1 MKRKTAIVPGD
12 AKLPAGYAEFIIS
25 LKERIRSAQAKAV
38 VSVNRELIQLYW
50 QIGNE
55 ILARQEAEGW
65 GAKIIDRLSQDLLH
79 EFPDMKGFSVR
90 NLKYMRRFA
99 ATWRDSAFVQQVAAQ
114 IPWFHHCI
122 ILDKVNGNAEREWY
136 IRETIRNGWSRN
148 VLAFQIGSG
157 LFRRTGNAVTNF
169 TATLPA
175 PQSDLARETVKD
187 PYIFDF
193 LGIGDDVS
201 ERELHK
207 SLLERLRDFLL
218 ELGTGFAY
226 AGSGYHLAIGDQD
239 YYLDLLFY
247 HTRLHCFVVIELKV
261 GPFLPEYAGKLNF
274 YLSAA
279 DDLIR
284 NPSVDQPSIGILL
297 CKEKNRVIAE
307 YALRDMRKPIAVS
320 TYRTGNELP
329 PQMAALLPSAEQLR
343 DVITGDGKEDG
354 VPAER
359 EVTLIPEGTRRNR

>member
-1 MKRKTAIVPGD
+1 M
-12 AKLPAGYAEFIIS
+12 
-25 LKERIRSAQAKAV
+25 
-38 VSVNRELIQLYW
+38 
-50 QIGNE
+50 
-55 ILARQEAEGW
+55 
-65 GAKIIDRLSQDLLH
+65 
-79 EFPDMKGFSVR
+79 
-90 NLKYMRRFA
+90 
-99 ATWRDSAFVQQVAAQ
+99 
-114 IPWFHHCI
+114 
-122 ILDKVNGNAEREWY
+122 
-136 IRETIRNGWSRN
+136 
-148 VLAFQIGSG
+148 
-157 LFRRTGNAVTNF
+157 
-169 TATLPA
+169 
-175 PQSDLARETVKD
+175 
-187 PYIFDF
+187 
-193 LGIGDDVS
+193 
-201 ERELHK
+201 
-207 SLLERLRDFLL
+207 DFLL

-226 AGSGYHLAIGDQD
+226 VGSEYHLAVGDQD

-247 HTRLHCFVVIELKV
+247 HTRLHCYIVIELKV
-261 GPFLPEYAGKLNF
+261 GQFLPEYAGKLNF